1 MNVLIISQ
9 CNKNALA
16 ESRRILDQFAERK
29 GDCTWQTSITLQ
41 GLTTLRKLLR
51 QTAKR
56 NTAIACHWIKGRN
69 KTELLWIVGNISKF
83 NIDGSVPTNTT
94 ERDILRTKDENLW
107 HTIEDIAIIS
117 GIAGLFH
124 DFGKANQ
131 LFQKKINPKI
141 KTPSFEPY
149 RHEWVSLRLF
159 EAFVSN
165 RSDEEWLLNLK
176 NINLEDEPKILDNL
190 IKDAPPHT
198 NTINPFI
205 KMPKLAQAIA
215 WIIVSHHRLLKYQ
228 EGDNGEPQLDKI
240 NDWMTSKRLDPSWN
254 SIQSRKS
261 DWNEKELNLVWSFP
275 HGTPIRSLYWR
286 IKAASL
292 AKKAISRYKS
302 LSKDWFQ
309 DKFSLHLSRLTMM
322 LSDHYYSSLDAKVIW
337 QDKAY
342 RAYANTDSIT
352 KKFKQKLDEHNIGVG
367 HNAFLLSKLLPKIR
381 FSLPAITRHKGF
393 KKRSIKAEF
402 RWQDKAY
409 DLARSIRED
418 SNKYGFFGV
427 NMASTG
433 CGKTFA
439 NGRIMYG
446 LSDEKIGCRIS
457 IALGL
462 RTLTLQTG
470 DALKSRLRLEDDDLA
485 VLIGSQSIKLLYDR
499 EKNKLNLKDTL
510 SNINEYEKMGSES
523 LEDFFSEHEY
533 VKYEGTLDDGR
544 LSNWISQSP
553 KVHKLLSA
561 PILVST
567 IDHLIPA
574 TEGERGGKQIAPML
588 RLLTSDLIL
597 DEPDDFDLNDLP
609 ALSRLVNWAGM
620 LGARV
625 LLSSATLPPALIEA
639 LFDAYRSGRENFQKA
654 VGEPNL
660 HLKICCA
667 WFDENS
673 VSKSDH
679 FSKDNFMI
687 EHNAFV
693 DKRVK
698 FLKTKEILRKAKFS
712 ELKLDSKTSD
722 NIIEAM
728 AQNIFQE
735 ILDLH
740 LNHFQKNEKKEVA
753 ISVGLVRVANITQ
766 LVAIANRLISYNA
779 PKNYHFHYCIYH
791 SQFPLAVRSK
801 IECNLDLVLNRHNSK
816 KIWDLDLIKSKFS
829 SFEIGNHIF
838 IVIASPVS
846 EVGRDHDYDWAIVE
860 PSSMRSIIQLAGRV
874 QRHRKISPKKENIVV
889 LNQNY
894 KALLGKSIAYEKP
907 GFETRD
913 CNLADKNLKYAL
925 LTEQIEYITS
935 SPRIKERAVLEPTN
949 NFVDLE
955 HFQLRKKLFDY
966 EYHASLWWE
975 KNADWC
981 FELQRNTKFR
991 ESIPNELFFLHSQDE
1006 ADPPEFCLFDDMKQ
1020 LKSVSSFRFKKLKEN
1035 SIQKGVGVFFWFDV
1049 NYNSIINEIAK
1060 DFDMSFSSACI
1071 KFGEISLPDNDN
1083 EWMYHPFL
1091 GIYKEL

>member
-275 HGTPIRSLYWR
+275 HGTPIRSVFWR

-470 DALKSRLRLEDDDLA
+470 DALKSRLKLENDDLA
-485 VLIGSQSIKLLYDR
+485 VLVGSQSVKLLHDR
-499 EKNKLNLKDTL
+499 EKNKLNFKDVL
-510 SNINEYEKMGSES
+510 SNISEYEKIGSES

-544 LSNWISQSP
+544 LSHWLTGSP

-574 TEGERGGKQIAPML
+574 TEGERGGRQIAPML

-639 LFDAYRSGRENFQKA
+639 LFDAYRSGREIFQKA

-660 HLKICCA
+660 NLKICCA
-667 WFDENS
+667 WFDENN

-679 FSKDNFMI
+679 SSKDGFMI
-687 EHNAFV
+687 SHNEFV
-693 DKRVK
+693 DKRIK
-698 FLKTKEILRKAKFS
+698 FLKSKEAVRKTKFVE
-712 ELKLDSKTSD
+712 LDSKSNSPVD
-722 NIIEAM
+722 IIDVM
-728 AQNIFQE
+728 AKNIFHE

-740 LNHFQKNEKKEVA
+740 LNHFQKKEKKDLS
-753 ISVGLVRVANITQ
+753 ISVGLIRIANITQ
-766 LVAIANRLISYNA
+766 LVSIANKLISYDA
-779 PKNYHFHYCIYH
+779 PKNHHLHYCIYH
-791 SQFPLAVRSK
+791 SQYPLAVRSK
-801 IECNLDLVLNRHNSK
+801 IESNLDVVLNRHNSK
-816 KIWDLDLIKSKFS
+816 QIWDLDLIKSKFKPLAN
-829 SFEIGNHIF
+829 GNHIF

-874 QRHRKISPKKENIVV
+874 QRHRKALPIKPNIVL
-889 LNQNY
+889 LNKNY
-894 KALLGKSIAYEKP
+894 KALLGKNIAYEKP
-907 GFETRD
+907 GFETSG
-913 CNLADKNLKYAL
+913 CALVDKNLKYSL
-925 LTEQIEYITS
+925 LAEQIEYISS
-935 SPRIKERAVLEPTN
+935 SPRIKERSILEPTK

-955 HFQLRKKLFDY
+955 HFQLRKKLFVY

-975 KNADWC
+975 KSADWC

-991 ESIPNELFFLHSQDE
+991 ESIPNELFFLYSENEFDAPQ
-1006 ADPPEFCLFDDMKQ
+1006 FCLLDDRKEPKAVS
-1020 LKSVSSFRFKKLKEN
+1020 KSRFRKLTEN
-1035 SIQKGVGVFFWFDV
+1035 TIQKGIGVFFWFEF
-1049 NYNSIINEIAK
+1049 NYNEIINQIAQ
-1060 DFDMSFSSACI
+1060 DFNISFSSACI
-1071 KFGEISLPDNDN
+1071 RFGSISLPEGDN